1 MRNPLTGDRAT
12 IVSPEQPENSAAR
25 GDEESGSR
33 RIPLRLAAAAAGVVL
48 LLTVLVVSSLDSS
61 PGEHQPPATRNG
73 GDQPWW
79 AGDVGPES
87 ASPTAQPDSDTYLIV
102 GPETGSPSTSPSPSR
117 AAAPP
122 AQPDNNR
129 PPSGATFTAVAGDG
143 CPHDGTRGYAE
154 VGRYTDGTRG
164 WYSRSSGGW
173 TGNGCSG
180 SFDALPMSGSATRD
194 ATSAFVVW
202 WFKPANFRQ
211 GTCEISVYVPTG
223 NDFQDV
229 AGSPAF
235 YNMFVR
241 ERDWVR
247 TAGFSIEQIQARGSW
262 VSAGSYPLRD
272 GQITVQMVT
281 RGENPNGEHL
291 AAAQV
296 RASCRGA

>member
-1 MRNPLTGDRAT
+1 MRNPLTGGGAT
-12 IVSPEQPENSAAR
+12 IVSPETPENSAAR

-33 RIPLRLAAAAAGVVL
+33 RIPFRLVAAAAGVVL

-61 PGEHQPPATRNG
+61 PGDHQPPATRNA

-79 AGDVGPES
+79 AGDGGPDS
-87 ASPTAQPDSDTYLIV
+87 PSPTAQPESDTYLIV
-102 GPETGSPSTSPSPSR
+102 GPETASPSASPSPSR
-117 AAAPP
+117 PPAAAPAKP
-122 AQPDNNR
+122 GNK
-129 PPSGATFTAVAGDG
+129 PSGATFTAVAGDG
-143 CPHDGTRGYAE
+143 CPHDATRGYAE
-154 VGRYTDGTRG
+154 VGRYTDGSRG

-180 SFDALPMSGSATRD
+180 SFDALPMSGFAD
-194 ATSAFVVW
+194 QDDTSAFVVW

-247 TAGFSIEQIQARGSW
+247 TAGFRIEQIQARGSW
-262 VSAGSYPLRD
+262 VPAGSYPLRD

-281 RGENPNGEHL
+281 RGEDPNGEHL